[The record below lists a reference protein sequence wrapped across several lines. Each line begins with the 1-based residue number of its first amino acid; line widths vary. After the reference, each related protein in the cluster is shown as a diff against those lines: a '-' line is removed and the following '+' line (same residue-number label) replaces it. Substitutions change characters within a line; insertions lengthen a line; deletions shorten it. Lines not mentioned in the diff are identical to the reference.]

1 MNKSMK
7 RQLLDRRRRKAGGL
21 SDRPVADRGASFG
34 LSMGFDSSPRN
45 VSVRE
50 LEAYLDE
57 AWRTIGTDSAS
68 WDE

>member
-1 MNKSMK
+1 MKKSTKK
-7 RQLLDRRRRKAGGL
+7 RLLDRRLRKVAMPR
-21 SDRPVADRGASFG
+21 DRPVADRGASFG
-34 LSMGFDSSPRN
+34 VSLCSDRSPSN

-57 AWRTIGTDSAS
+57 AWRMIGPDNAS